1 MKKCLLLLLLALS
14 MLRSHAQDKIVRGK
28 VTDESGK
35 PLAGAT
41 VTIKGT
47 NLTAA
52 TDNDGNF
59 SINTGNVLKPVFTVS
74 FVGMES
80 QDYTYKGSSGFTIQL
95 HQDIRA
101 LGDVIVIGYGVQ
113 RKRDVVGAT
122 AEVKA
127 EQIVRKP
134 VVRVE
139 EALQGTVPGVTVQS
153 VNGMPGQGLAVRIRG
168 TASINNNND
177 PLYVI
182 DGQIGGDISTI
193 SPNDIESMEVLKDAS
208 ATAIYGSR
216 GSTGV
221 VIITTKLGKE
231 GKARIDINP
240 WVKKEEI
247 AKELPLMNAYQ
258 FAIATN
264 AQYATTGQP
273 AAFSDAQIQA
283 FQTTN
288 KGTNW
293 QKALQDKP
301 WVQNYQVSVSGGSND
316 VKYMISYLHLDNPG
330 LIINQWF
337 RTDIARANFQIKA
350 SDRLSLQFNVS
361 GALPHNRNTQYQ
373 GDETDPF
380 AQAYARCQWQLYP
393 GVTVRLAKP
402 QSSRTGDKWTKR

>member
-14 MLRSHAQDKIVRGK
+14 LLRSNAQDKTIRGK
-28 VTDESGK
+28 ITDEAGK

-47 NLTAA
+47 NLTAT
-52 TDNDGNF
+52 TDEKGNF
-59 SINTGNVLKPVFTVS
+59 ELNSGNTIRPVFTIS
-74 FVGMES
+74 FVGYES
-80 QDYTYKGSSGFTIQL
+80 FDYTYKGNSGFTVQL
-95 HQDIRA
+95 HQDLRT

-113 RKRDVVGAT
+113 RKRDVTGVT
-122 AEVKA
+122 SEVKA
-127 EQIVRKP
+127 EQIVKKP
-134 VVRVE
+134 IVRVE
-139 EALQGTVPGVTVQS
+139 EALQGTVPGVTVES

-193 SPNDIESMEVLKDAS
+193 SPNDIESIEVLKDAS

-231 GKARIDINP
+231 GKARIDVNP

-264 AQYATTGQP
+264 AQYAETGQP
-273 AAFSDAQIQA
+273 AAFTDAQIQG
-283 FQTTN
+283 FQTN
-288 KGTNW
+288 HGTNW

-301 WVQNYQVSVSGGSND
+301 WVQNYQISVSGGSND
-316 VKYMISYLHLDNPG
+316 VKYMVSYLHLDQPG
-330 LIINQWF
+330 LIINQW
-337 RTDIARANFQIKA
+337 ARN
-350 SDRLSLQFNVS
+350 D
-361 GALPHNRNTQYQ
+361 
-373 GDETDPF
+373 
-380 AQAYARCQWQLYP
+380 
-393 GVTVRLAKP
+393 
-402 QSSRTGDKWTKR
+402 